1 MELPPSH
8 AKPKNR
14 QMGQRK
20 IIVLKKIILAKKWFG
35 K

>member
-20 IIVLKKIILAKKWFG
+20 IIVLKIILEKKWFG